1 MHNLP
6 TELIFYMK
14 KTIRIIKQSDEPA
27 ADAEYWRSKTSDER
41 ISTVQILREQYIT
54 LFHKEREYRESRK
67 GLRRFYSVV
76 KLSER

>member
-1 MHNLP
+1 MHEHTNG
-6 TELIFYMK
+6 INFYMK
-14 KTIRIIKQSDEPA
+14 KTIRIIKQYDEPA
-27 ADAEYWRSKTSDER
+27 ADAEYWRSRTSDER
-41 ISTVQILREQYIT
+41 ISAVQILREQYIT